1 MNETTVCGK
10 EYGVGVKTTD
20 CPREGRGSLCD
31 RGRAKGLLGGVHHVE
46 EAVLVPLPFV
56 DLRDGGRHR
65 DHAVA
70 IDQEEE
76 SLVGVQLE
84 APPGGETTRRRGE
97 EIKDNGRNN
106 KTKKKT
112 KNNTR

>member
-1 MNETTVCGK
+1 MGWGGGGWGERLKLLIVQGK
-10 EYGVGVKTTD
+10 GS
-20 CPREGRGSLCD
+20 GSLCD

-46 EAVLVPLPFV
+46 EAILVPLPFV

-70 IDQEEE
+70 IDQQEE

-97 EIKDNGRNN
+97 EGRRH
-106 KTKKKT
+106 TG
-112 KNNTR
+112 RGRRR